1 MVNVND
7 LVQVQFEQEL
17 EDSCEI
23 LFSLVLFV
31 IEIELEEE
39 NEEIFDINVFIE
51 ISNIEELLLLYLGVV
66 FDEMLVELIGMEE
79 D

>member
-7 LVQVQFEQEL
+7 LVQVQFEQEW

-39 NEEIFDINVFIE
+39 NEIFDINVFIE

-66 FDEMLVELIGMEE
+66 FD
-79 D
+79 

>member
-1 MVNVND
+1 MVNIND
-7 LVQVQFEQEL
+7 LVYVQFEQEL

-39 NEEIFDINVFIE
+39 NEIFDINVFIE

-66 FDEMLVELIGMEE
+66 FD
-79 D
+79 

>member
-7 LVQVQFEQEL
+7 LVQVQFEQEW

-51 ISNIEELLLLYLGVV
+51 ISNMEELLLLYLGVV
-66 FDEMLVELIGMEE
+66 FD
-79 D
+79 

>member
-7 LVQVQFEQEL
+7 LMQVQFEQEW

-66 FDEMLVELIGMEE
+66 FD
-79 D
+79 

>member
-66 FDEMLVELIGMEE
+66 FDKMLVELIGMEE

>member
-7 LVQVQFEQEL
+7 LVQVQFEQEW

-66 FDEMLVELIGMEE
+66 FD
-79 D
+79 

>member
-1 MVNVND
+1 MVNVYD

-66 FDEMLVELIGMEE
+66 FD
-79 D
+79 

>member
-39 NEEIFDINVFIE
+39 NEEIFDINVYIE

-66 FDEMLVELIGMEE
+66 FD
-79 D
+79 

>member
-1 MVNVND
+1 MVNIND

-66 FDEMLVELIGMEE
+66 FD
-79 D
+79 

>member
-39 NEEIFDINVFIE
+39 IEEIFDINVFIE

-66 FDEMLVELIGMEE
+66 FD
-79 D
+79 

>member
-51 ISNIEELLLLYLGVV
+51 ISNMEELLLLYLGVV
-66 FDEMLVELIGMEE
+66 FD
-79 D
+79 

>member
-7 LVQVQFEQEL
+7 LVQVQFEQGL

-39 NEEIFDINVFIE
+39 NEEIFEINVFIE

-66 FDEMLVELIGMEE
+66 FD
-79 D
+79 

>member
-1 MVNVND
+1 MVNIND

-39 NEEIFDINVFIE
+39 NEEIFNINVFIE

-66 FDEMLVELIGMEE
+66 FD
-79 D
+79 

>member
-17 EDSCEI
+17 EDSCEN

-31 IEIELEEE
+31 IEIEIELEEE

-66 FDEMLVELIGMEE
+66 FD
-79 D
+79 

>member
-39 NEEIFDINVFIE
+39 NEEIFNINVFIE

-66 FDEMLVELIGMEE
+66 FD
-79 D
+79 

>member
-39 NEEIFDINVFIE
+39 NEEIFDINFFIE

-66 FDEMLVELIGMEE
+66 FD
-79 D
+79 

>member
-51 ISNIEELLLLYLGVV
+51 ISNIEELLLLYLGIV
-66 FDEMLVELIGMEE
+66 FD
-79 D
+79 

>member
-1 MVNVND
+1 MLNVND
-7 LVQVQFEQEL
+7 LVQVQFEQEW

-23 LFSLVLFV
+23 LLSLVLFV

-66 FDEMLVELIGMEE
+66 FD
-79 D
+79 

>member
-1 MVNVND
+1 MVNIND
-7 LVQVQFEQEL
+7 LVYVQFEQEL

-66 FDEMLVELIGMEE
+66 FD
-79 D
+79 

>member
-7 LVQVQFEQEL
+7 LVQVQFEQEW

-39 NEEIFDINVFIE
+39 NEEIFNINVFIE

-66 FDEMLVELIGMEE
+66 FD
-79 D
+79 

>member
-7 LVQVQFEQEL
+7 LVQVQFEQEW

-66 FDEMLVELIGMEE
+66 FY
-79 D
+79 

>member
-7 LVQVQFEQEL
+7 LVQVQFEQEW

-31 IEIELEEE
+31 IEIELDEE
-39 NEEIFDINVFIE
+39 NEIFDINVFIE

-66 FDEMLVELIGMEE
+66 FD
-79 D
+79 

>member
-39 NEEIFDINVFIE
+39 NEIFDINVFIE

-66 FDEMLVELIGMEE
+66 FD
-79 D
+79 

>member
-17 EDSCEI
+17 ENSCEI

-66 FDEMLVELIGMEE
+66 FD
-79 D
+79 

>member
-1 MVNVND
+1 MVNVNE

-66 FDEMLVELIGMEE
+66 FD
-79 D
+79 

>member
-1 MVNVND
+1 MINVND
-7 LVQVQFEQEL
+7 LVQVQFEQEW

-66 FDEMLVELIGMEE
+66 FD
-79 D
+79 

>member
-1 MVNVND
+1 MVNIND
-7 LVQVQFEQEL
+7 LVYVQFEQEL

-39 NEEIFDINVFIE
+39 IEEIFDINVFIE

-66 FDEMLVELIGMEE
+66 FD
-79 D
+79 

>member
-66 FDEMLVELIGMEE
+66 FD
-79 D
+79 

>member
-39 NEEIFDINVFIE
+39 NEDIFDINVFIE

-66 FDEMLVELIGMEE
+66 FD
-79 D
+79 

>member
-7 LVQVQFEQEL
+7 LVQVQFEQEW

-51 ISNIEELLLLYLGVV
+51 ISSIEELLLLYLGVV
-66 FDEMLVELIGMEE
+66 FD
-79 D
+79 

>member
-51 ISNIEELLLLYLGVV
+51 ISNSEELLLLYLGVV
-66 FDEMLVELIGMEE
+66 FD
-79 D
+79 

>member
-1 MVNVND
+1 MVNIND

-39 NEEIFDINVFIE
+39 NEEIFDFNVFIE

-66 FDEMLVELIGMEE
+66 FD
-79 D
+79 